1 MDQGPYLVER
11 RKRPS
16 LKPVEREG
24 TMTELTRR
32 EFLLIG
38 VAGGAVAAVGVI
50 VPLSQTRSAEQVAV
64 GDGSSS
70 TTTTLPPPPSAV
82 VGFFPKVRV
91 ASVGDLSTTDPVKFD
106 YPLQGQRNVLVK
118 LSTSVSYGMG
128 PDQDSVSF
136 SSICT
141 HMGCLLEE
149 YKPEYNALGP
159 CPCHFS
165 TFDPFLFPGS
175 PANAVTPGDTNLQPI
190 NLRYNFKLGK
200 GVITKIGTTDLVGR
214 MSFVPR
220 NLV

>member
-1 MDQGPYLVER
+1 
-11 RKRPS
+11 
-16 LKPVEREG
+16 
-24 TMTELTRR
+24 MTELTRR

-82 VGFFPKVRV
+82 VGFFPKVQV

-118 LSTSVSYGMG
+118 LNNPVSYGVG
-128 PDQDSVSF
+128 PDQDIVSF

-165 TFDPFLFPGS
+165 TFDL
-175 PANAVTPGDTNLQPI
+175 ANNGMVTLGQATQNLPQVLLSIEGDDIYAT
-190 NLRYNFKLGK
+190 
-200 GVITKIGTTDLVGR
+200 GVVRLVYGYASTLHGAP
-214 MSFVPR
+214 MVEVS
-220 NLV
+220 

>member
-1 MDQGPYLVER
+1 
-11 RKRPS
+11 
-16 LKPVEREG
+16 
-24 TMTELTRR
+24 MTELTRR

-50 VPLSQTRSAEQVAV
+50 VPLSQTQNGEQVAV
-64 GDGSSS
+64 GDGSTS

-82 VGFFPKVRV
+82 IGFFPKVRV
-91 ASVGDLSTTDPVKFD
+91 ASVGEVSTTDPVKFD

-118 LSTSVSYGMG
+118 LNNPVSYGVG
-128 PDQDSVSF
+128 PDQDIVSF

-165 TFDPFLFPGS
+165 TFDL
-175 PANAVTPGDTNLQPI
+175 ANNGMVTLGQATQNLPQVLLSIEGDDIYATGVVRLVYGYADTLQGAPM
-190 NLRYNFKLGK
+190 
-200 GVITKIGTTDLVGR
+200 VEV
-214 MSFVPR
+214 S
-220 NLV
+220 

>member
-1 MDQGPYLVER
+1 
-11 RKRPS
+11 
-16 LKPVEREG
+16 
-24 TMTELTRR
+24 MTELTRR

-70 TTTTLPPPPSAV
+70 TTTTPPPPPSAV

-118 LSTSVSYGMG
+118 LNNPVSYGMG
-128 PDQDSVSF
+128 PDQDIVSF

-165 TFDPFLFPGS
+165 TFDL
-175 PANAVTPGDTNLQPI
+175 ANNGMVTLGQATQNLPQVLLSIEGDDIYATGVVRLVYGYANTLHGAPI
-190 NLRYNFKLGK
+190 
-200 GVITKIGTTDLVGR
+200 VEIG
-214 MSFVPR
+214 
-220 NLV
+220 

>member
-1 MDQGPYLVER
+1 
-11 RKRPS
+11 
-16 LKPVEREG
+16 
-24 TMTELTRR
+24 MTEMTRR

-50 VPLSQTRSAEQVAV
+50 VPLSQTQSAEQVAV
-64 GDGSSS
+64 GDISSS
-70 TTTTLPPPPSAV
+70 TTTTVPPPPSAV

-91 ASVGDLSTTDPVKFD
+91 GSVGELSTTDPVKFD

-118 LSTSVSYGMG
+118 LNNPVSYGVG
-128 PDQDSVSF
+128 PDQDIVAF

-165 TFDPFLFPGS
+165 TFDL
-175 PANAVTPGDTNLQPI
+175 ANNGMVTLGQATQNLPQVLLSIEGDDIYATGVVRLIYGYANTLQGAPM
-190 NLRYNFKLGK
+190 
-200 GVITKIGTTDLVGR
+200 VEV
-214 MSFVPR
+214 S
-220 NLV
+220 

>member
-1 MDQGPYLVER
+1 
-11 RKRPS
+11 
-16 LKPVEREG
+16 
-24 TMTELTRR
+24 MTETTRR

-50 VPLSQTRSAEQVAV
+50 VPLSQTQSAEQVAV
-64 GDGSSS
+64 GDISSS
-70 TTTTLPPPPSAV
+70 TTTTVPPPPSAV

-91 ASVGDLSTTDPVKFD
+91 ASVGELSTTDPVKFD

-118 LSTSVSYGMG
+118 LNNPVSYGVG
-128 PDQDSVSF
+128 PDQDIVSF

-165 TFDPFLFPGS
+165 TFDL
-175 PANAVTPGDTNLQPI
+175 ANNGMVTLGQATQNLPQVLLSIEGDDIYATGVVRLIYGYANTLQGAPM
-190 NLRYNFKLGK
+190 
-200 GVITKIGTTDLVGR
+200 VEV
-214 MSFVPR
+214 S
-220 NLV
+220 

>member
-1 MDQGPYLVER
+1 
-11 RKRPS
+11 
-16 LKPVEREG
+16 
-24 TMTELTRR
+24 MTETTRR

-50 VPLSQTRSAEQVAV
+50 VPLSQTQSAEQVAV
-64 GDGSSS
+64 GDISS
-70 TTTTLPPPPSAV
+70 TTTTTVPPPPSAV

-91 ASVGDLSTTDPVKFD
+91 ASVGELSTTDPVKFD

-118 LSTSVSYGMG
+118 LNNPVSYGVG
-128 PDQDSVSF
+128 PDQDIVAF

-165 TFDPFLFPGS
+165 TFDL
-175 PANAVTPGDTNLQPI
+175 ANNGMVTLGQATQNLPQVLLSIEGDDIYATGVVRLIYGYANTLQGAPM
-190 NLRYNFKLGK
+190 
-200 GVITKIGTTDLVGR
+200 VEV
-214 MSFVPR
+214 S
-220 NLV
+220 

>member
-1 MDQGPYLVER
+1 
-11 RKRPS
+11 
-16 LKPVEREG
+16 
-24 TMTELTRR
+24 MTELTRR

-118 LSTSVSYGMG
+118 LNNPVSYGMG
-128 PDQDSVSF
+128 PDQDIVSF

-165 TFDPFLFPGS
+165 TFDL
-175 PANAVTPGDTNLQPI
+175 ANNGMVTLGQATQNLPQVLLSIEGDDIYATGVVRLVYGYANTLHGAPI
-190 NLRYNFKLGK
+190 
-200 GVITKIGTTDLVGR
+200 VEIG
-214 MSFVPR
+214 
-220 NLV
+220 

>member
-1 MDQGPYLVER
+1 
-11 RKRPS
+11 
-16 LKPVEREG
+16 
-24 TMTELTRR
+24 MTEMTRR

-50 VPLSQTRSAEQVAV
+50 VPLSQTQSAEQVAV
-64 GDGSSS
+64 GDISSS
-70 TTTTLPPPPSAV
+70 TTTTVPPPPSAV

-91 ASVGDLSTTDPVKFD
+91 ASVGELSTTDPVKFD

-118 LSTSVSYGMG
+118 LNNPVSYGVG
-128 PDQDSVSF
+128 PDQDIVAF

-165 TFDPFLFPGS
+165 TFDL
-175 PANAVTPGDTNLQPI
+175 ANNGMVTLGQATQNLPQVLLSIEGDDIYATGVVRLIYGYANTLQGGPM
-190 NLRYNFKLGK
+190 
-200 GVITKIGTTDLVGR
+200 VEV
-214 MSFVPR
+214 S
-220 NLV
+220 

>member
-1 MDQGPYLVER
+1 
-11 RKRPS
+11 
-16 LKPVEREG
+16 
-24 TMTELTRR
+24 MTEMTRR

-50 VPLSQTRSAEQVAV
+50 VPLSQTQSAEQVAV

-70 TTTTLPPPPSAV
+70 TTTTLPPPPAAV

-91 ASVGDLSTTDPVKFD
+91 ASLGEVSTTDPVKFD

-118 LSTSVSYGMG
+118 LNNPVSYGVG
-128 PDQDSVSF
+128 PDQDIVSF

-165 TFDPFLFPGS
+165 TFDL
-175 PANAVTPGDTNLQPI
+175 ANNGMVTLGQATQNLPQVLLSIEGDDIYATGVVRLVYGYANTLQGAPM
-190 NLRYNFKLGK
+190 
-200 GVITKIGTTDLVGR
+200 VEV
-214 MSFVPR
+214 S
-220 NLV
+220 

>member
-1 MDQGPYLVER
+1 
-11 RKRPS
+11 
-16 LKPVEREG
+16 
-24 TMTELTRR
+24 MTELTRR

-118 LSTSVSYGMG
+118 LNNPVSYGVG
-128 PDQDSVSF
+128 PDQDIVSF

-165 TFDPFLFPGS
+165 TFDL
-175 PANAVTPGDTNLQPI
+175 ANNGMVTLGQATQNLPQVLLSIEGDDIYATGVVRLVYGYANTLHGAPI
-190 NLRYNFKLGK
+190 
-200 GVITKIGTTDLVGR
+200 VEIG
-214 MSFVPR
+214 
-220 NLV
+220 